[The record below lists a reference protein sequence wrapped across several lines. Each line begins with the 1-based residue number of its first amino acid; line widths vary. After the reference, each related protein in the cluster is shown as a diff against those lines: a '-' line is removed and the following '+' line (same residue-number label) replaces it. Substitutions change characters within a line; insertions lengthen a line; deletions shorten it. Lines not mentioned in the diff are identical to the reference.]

1 VKTTTAETLRLY
13 AAVGLGGIIGALL
26 REILELVV
34 PAAHGFPIATLVINW
49 SGSFFLA
56 WFYTITIWRWNTP
69 QWFRTGVG
77 TGIVGAYTTFSTFI
91 VETNGLLATGKQF
104 TAVLYILLSMVGG
117 LALAMLG
124 SRLGGQRPE
133 GGPAEGTTEG
143 GAADG
148 AADGAQASPEGGGDA
163 T

>member
-1 VKTTTAETLRLY
+1 MKPTTAETLRLY
-13 AAVGLGGIIGALL
+13 TAVGVGGIIGALL
-26 REILELVV
+26 REILELLV

-104 TAVLYILLSMVGG
+104 TAVVYILLSMVGG

-124 SRLGGQRPE
+124 SRLGGERKE
-133 GGPAEGTTEG
+133 ASAAGGTAGDAGDATDDAE
-143 GAADG
+143 D
-148 AADGAQASPEGGGDA
+148 GGDA